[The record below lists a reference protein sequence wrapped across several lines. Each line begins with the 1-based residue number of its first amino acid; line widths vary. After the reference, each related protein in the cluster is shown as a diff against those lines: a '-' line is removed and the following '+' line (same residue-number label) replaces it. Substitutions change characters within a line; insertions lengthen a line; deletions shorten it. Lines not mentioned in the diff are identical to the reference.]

1 VRYKLYLDDIRVPAH
16 VGSGLKNT
24 PGWLLARTYD
34 EAVNIVIDK
43 GCPVYISFDHHLGDA
58 TAKTGYDF
66 AKWLVDQDLAYNIIP
81 VDFEFNVHSSDPVG
95 TANIINLLDAYLKT
109 R

>member
-1 VRYKLYLDDIRVPAH
+1 MRYKLYLDDIRVPVH

-34 EAVNIVIDK
+34 EAVSMVK
-43 GCPVYISFDHHLGDA
+43 HHGCPVYISFDHDLGDEN
-58 TAKTGYDF
+58 AKTGYDF
-66 AKWLVDQDLAYNIIP
+66 AKWLVDQDLTYNIIP
-81 VDFEFNVHSSDPVG
+81 SDFEFNVHSANPVG
-95 TANIINLLDAYLKT
+95 AANITNLLDAYLKT